1 MFPKNS
7 KSLGK
12 NQIFISI
19 LQNQNRRKLNRTDKC
34 KDNFEIQKQS
44 NGEIVLHWFH
54 PNVTFNTNEYCL
66 GLKDGQMFAEIC
78 KDEHEN
84 RQRFK

>member
-1 MFPKNS
+1 MFSKNS
-7 KSLGK
+7 KSLGENK
-12 NQIFISI
+12 FFISVF
-19 LQNQNRRKLNRTDKC
+19 QNRRNLNRTAKC
-34 KDNFEIQKQS
+34 KDNFEIQKQN

-66 GLKDGQMFAEIC
+66 ALKDGQMFAEIC

-84 RQRFK
+84 KHRFK